1 MTRTRKKAFPF
12 FLWHRRLGLLAM
24 ALMIILSITGILLNH
39 TESLTLDETTIEST
53 ALLNWYG
60 LNPKGKPIQFKHS
73 GHTLTQ
79 WDQQIFF
86 NQSPLTSS
94 PQIITGFVAI
104 NNLFVAS
111 LKNSILLID
120 NQGTL
125 IEQIDTQY
133 EFNAIKT
140 IGIQNKQLLLSTENN
155 QIYMADEQIV
165 NWHKSNADKVEWSAR
180 TDVDETEL
188 EQLEQ
193 AFRGRGLSL
202 ERVILDLHSGRIF
215 NERWGIYLMDAS
227 AIIIIWLSISGT
239 WVWYS
244 RRKKQKTK
252 KHYQKHHK

>member
-24 ALMIILSITGILLNH
+24 ALMIVLAITGILLNH
-39 TESLTLDETTIEST
+39 TESLTLDETTIESN

-60 LNPKGKPIQFKHS
+60 LNPKGEPIQFRQS
-73 GHTLTQ
+73 GQTLTQ

-94 PQIITGFVAI
+94 PQAITGFVAI

-111 LKNSILLID
+111 LSNSILLID
-120 NQGTL
+120 NHGTL
-125 IEQIDTQY
+125 IEQMDTQY
-133 EFNAIKT
+133 EFDSIKT
-140 IGIQNKQLLLSTENN
+140 IGTLNKQLFLATDND
-155 QIYMADEQIV
+155 QVYIADEQIV
-165 NWHKSNADKVEWSAR
+165 NWDKTSVDKIEWSSQA
-180 TDVDETEL
+180 TVDET
-188 EQLEQ
+188 QLKRLKQ

-215 NERWGIYLMDAS
+215 NDSWGIYLMDAS

-244 RRKKQKTK
+244 RRQKQKTK
-252 KHYQKHHK
+252 RHYQKHHK